1 MSKLNINPREAS
13 DARVE
18 LLNKVWTDD
27 AFADRL
33 QSEPKAVF
41 AEMGGQIPDDVEI
54 RVVRDTENVKHVYI
68 PAAPSEGEIADT
80 DLLGAQGGTSFV
92 CFSAITTVTVTMVSA
107 ASVAVSA
114 AVTK

>member
-33 QSEPKAVF
+33 QSDPKAVF

-92 CFSAITTVTVTMVSA
+92 CITTATLPLSYVLSGSVSA
-107 ASVAVSA
+107 LTVL
-114 AVTK
+114 TPK